1 MKFNQLPIVALTSAL
16 LAVPTLG
23 VASDHKELE
32 FEEAYL
38 HFELNDPQREV
49 RLAAIEALADL
60 EHEFAVHSFA
70 GLLSDPDARIRLH
83 AVNALGEIGGD
94 DAIPYL
100 LQARYDSHS
109 KIRANAAAI
118 LQETGVAEID

>member
-1 MKFNQLPIVALTSAL
+1 
-16 LAVPTLG
+16 
-23 VASDHKELE
+23 
-32 FEEAYL
+32 
-38 HFELNDPQREV
+38 
-49 RLAAIEALADL
+49 
-60 EHEFAVHSFA
+60 VHSFA

-118 LQETGVAEID
+118 LQEMGVAEID